1 MPAGMTTIQPDR
13 NHHSLQ
19 QQGDTTM
26 QKPDVSVKRAFGI
39 LIGTAMFLSAP
50 VIQAQEI
57 SRGAI
62 IATTCYTCHGTYGV
76 SPGTIPSINDLSM
89 ERITTMLKEF
99 RSGQRVSTVMGRHAS
114 GYTDAE
120 IAEVALYFSKL
131 PKGGK

>member
-1 MPAGMTTIQPDR
+1 
-13 NHHSLQ
+13 
-19 QQGDTTM
+19 M
-26 QKPDVSVKRAFGI
+26 QKPDVSVKHAFGI
-39 LIGTAMFLSAP
+39 LIGTAMFLSVPAL
-50 VIQAQEI
+50 QAQEI

>member
-1 MPAGMTTIQPDR
+1 MT
-13 NHHSLQ
+13 
-19 QQGDTTM
+19 
-26 QKPDVSVKRAFGI
+26 KPDHLIKHALGA
-39 LIGTAMFLSAP
+39 LIGSAMFICATA
-50 VIQAQEI
+50 VQAQEI

-76 SPGTIPSINDLSM
+76 SPGTIPSINDLSV
-89 ERITTMLKEF
+89 ERMTNMLKEF

-120 IAEVALYFSKL
+120 IADVAMYFSKL

>member
-1 MPAGMTTIQPDR
+1 MTKSDHFIK
-13 NHHSLQ
+13 HSL
-19 QQGDTTM
+19 G
-26 QKPDVSVKRAFGI
+26 A
-39 LIGTAMFLSAP
+39 LIGSAMFLCATAS
-50 VIQAQEI
+50 QAQEI

-76 SPGTIPSINDLSM
+76 SPGTIPSINDLSV
-89 ERITTMLKEF
+89 ERMTNMLKEF

-120 IAEVALYFSKL
+120 IADVAMYFSKL